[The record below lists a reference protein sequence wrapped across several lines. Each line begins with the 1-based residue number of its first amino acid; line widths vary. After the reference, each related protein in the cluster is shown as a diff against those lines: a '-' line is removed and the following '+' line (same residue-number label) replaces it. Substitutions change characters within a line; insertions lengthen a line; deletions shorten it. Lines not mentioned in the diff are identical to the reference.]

1 MADVII
7 QRHQEDFTMG
17 HRRCG
22 QAFLPLALLVPLLA
36 FGQGET
42 QPLQSDWLQ
51 LVKGY
56 RDPATG
62 VEMREI
68 EYGDTA
74 GTRTV
79 TLAIPKS
86 SMQRSTAMEEVVVV
100 GRRPDKPQP
109 LDISYEW
116 LDDYDNDNYGLVIRL
131 GKNSNWPIRLYIN
144 SAPGYIN
151 P

>member
-1 MADVII
+1 MRYSGCRQVLV
-7 QRHQEDFTMG
+7 T
-17 HRRCG
+17 
-22 QAFLPLALLVPLLA
+22 LALFMPLLA
-36 FGQGET
+36 WAQSEP

-62 VEMREI
+62 VEMKDV

-86 SMQRSTAMEEVVVV
+86 AMNNPDDIEEVVVV
-100 GRRPDKPQP
+100 GRRPEKPEP
-109 LDISYEW
+109 LDISFEW

-131 GKNSNWPIRLYIN
+131 GKNSNWPIRLYID